1 MSAVNHEIVE
11 IKQDFLEEVFV
22 EDRNSLAV
30 GIIASNGNIVVI
42 VHMLLL
48 AKHCSSK

>member
-30 GIIASNGNIVVI
+30 GIASNGNIVVI